1 MPFEVVWYKASNW
14 TTWAGQSNVML
25 VAMTA
30 PVPHDLQSVWEYP
43 LFEALFGRR
52 SRRFGRGFAMTEG
65 PFHYS
70 SPHPPLPL
78 SELEEAL
85 LVAAGFGCS
94 GIALWE
100 LSRPSPYLGRT
111 GRTFPTTSGGLRT
124 ALFFT
129 NEAGIHVIDPAG
141 PSARKLREVESA
153 DERERVLALHREHRK
168 LIKPGRLDIPRRVPP
183 LSGHDWWDSNGPG
196 STLFMPVC
204 DVSQSLISLIAQFVD
219 PQLERF
225 ARGRRGVHIVDDRH
239 GFRSAGCERWVK
251 SGFLNGDDV
260 FTLSQLERQACYYMF
275 SEPAAICQN
284 MFLATEA
291 IGLGGWMHCGFL
303 SREIFTELGFTM
315 VVPDGMPLLANPVGF
330 AGIFEAY
337 CPPFFPSM
345 DAAVDAVLQAPA
357 PSPGTESSAPTA
369 FNMSEAEHR
378 RSTVSVSEEGIACT
392 KAVCNYIYETYG
404 RFPGSLDAMHMM
416 WFFQAHHLDTD
427 FYDRFFRPGAYGRTH
442 AAHLATWH
450 R

>member
-1 MPFEVVWYKASNW
+1 
-14 TTWAGQSNVML
+14 
-25 VAMTA
+25 MTA

-65 PFHYS
+65 PFQYT

-85 LVAAGFGCS
+85 LVAAGVGHS

-100 LSRPSPYLGRT
+100 LSRPLPHRGST
-111 GRTFPTTSGGLRT
+111 GRTFPSTSGGRRT

-129 NEAGIHVIDPAG
+129 NEQGVYVIDPAG
-141 PSARKLREVESA
+141 ASAGKVREIESA
-153 DERERVLALHREHRK
+153 DQRERVLALYREHRK
-168 LIKPGRLDIPRRVPP
+168 QIKTGRLDIPRRMPP

-204 DVSQSLISLIAQFVD
+204 DVSYSLISLTAQFVD

-225 ARGRRGVHIVDDRH
+225 ARGGRGMHIVDDRH
-239 GFRSAGCERWVK
+239 GFRSAGCESWVK
-251 SGFLNGDDV
+251 CGFLDADNV
-260 FTLSQLERQACYYMF
+260 LTLSQLERQACYFMF

-291 IGLGGWMHCGFL
+291 IGLGGWKHCGFL
-303 SREIFTELGFTM
+303 SSEILAALGFTM
-315 VVPDGMPLLANPVGF
+315 VVPDGMPALANPVGL
-330 AGIFEAY
+330 AGVFEAY
-337 CPPFFPSM
+337 CPPYYASM
-345 DAAVDAVLQAPA
+345 DAAVEAVLRPYARNA
-357 PSPGTESSAPTA
+357 SAPDA
-369 FNMSEAEHR
+369 SSVSAYRMSDAEHR
-378 RSTVSVSEEGIACT
+378 RSTVRVSEEGIACT
-392 KAVCNYIYETYG
+392 KSVCNYIYETYG
-404 RFPGSLDAMHMM
+404 RFPGSLDAMHLM
-416 WFFQAHHLDTD
+416 WVFQAHHLDTD
-427 FYDRFFRPGAYGRTH
+427 FYDRFFRPGAYGPTH

-450 R
+450 P